1 MNEKMTITNAKYF
14 KDITSNTISCIHCT
28 IDGQKMGV
36 PIDEG
41 NREYI
46 EIKRQV
52 DAGELTI
59 EDAD

>member
-14 KDITSNTISCIHCT
+14 KDITTNIISCIHCT
-28 IDGQKMGV
+28 IDGKKMGV
-36 PIDEG
+36 PLSED
-41 NREYI
+41 NRHYI

-59 EDAD
+59 EEAD

>member
-1 MNEKMTITNAKYF
+1 MNEKMTITNAKYH
-14 KDITSNTISCIHCT
+14 KAIGTDTISCIHCT

-36 PIDEG
+36 PLSED
-41 NREYI
+41 NRHYA

>member
-1 MNEKMTITNAKYF
+1 MDYMNITSAKYI
-14 KDITSNTISCIHCT
+14 KHPKEDRNISIWAT

-36 PIDEG
+36 ALSED
-41 NREYI
+41 NRHYI

>member
-1 MNEKMTITNAKYF
+1 MNITSAKYI
-14 KDITSNTISCIHCT
+14 KHPKEDRNISIWAT

-36 PIDEG
+36 PLDED
-41 NREYI
+41 NRHYA

-59 EDAD
+59 EEAD

>member
-1 MNEKMTITNAKYF
+1 MNEKMTITNAKYH
-14 KDITSNTISCIHCT
+14 KDIATETISCIHCT

-36 PIDEG
+36 PLDEA
-41 NREYI
+41 NSHYA